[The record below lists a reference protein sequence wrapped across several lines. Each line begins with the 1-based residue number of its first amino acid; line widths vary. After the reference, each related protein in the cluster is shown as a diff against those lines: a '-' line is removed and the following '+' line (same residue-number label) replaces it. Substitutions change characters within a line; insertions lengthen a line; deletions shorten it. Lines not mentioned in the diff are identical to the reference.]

1 MIRPRRPARSLPTA
15 VRPVRYGTGNAMGLF
30 KKRANDTAEIDELK
44 EQISAMAA
52 RLDATDAVKQQLGAQ
67 VQGIVTR
74 LDTPPEP
81 APAPPPPAPSVH
93 PDEFR
98 AMVVRLKDLTAR
110 VDAPP
115 APLVELEP
123 PVPSVTHDELEAVSS
138 RVQTIADRLEEVDA
152 RITSIS
158 SELANQINELS
169 GDIDN
174 LDTSEQTAE
183 LIELIHDSQVK
194 LANEQARYQIAFRQ
208 DLANLADFLKHR

>member
-1 MIRPRRPARSLPTA
+1 
-15 VRPVRYGTGNAMGLF
+15 MGLF
-30 KKRANDTAEIDELK
+30 KKRANDSAEIDALK
-44 EQISAMAA
+44 EQIAAMAA

-81 APAPPPPAPSVH
+81 TPTPPPPAPSVH

-98 AMVVRLKDLTAR
+98 AMVVRLKDLAAR
-110 VDAPP
+110 VDTPP
-115 APLVELEP
+115 APSIELEP
-123 PVPSVTHDELEAVSS
+123 PVPSVSPDQLEAVST
-138 RVQTIADRLEEVDA
+138 RVQSIADRLDEVDA

-169 GDIDN
+169 GDIEHLSTN
-174 LDTSEQTAE
+174 EPASE
-183 LIELIHDSQVK
+183 LIEQIHDSQIK

-208 DLANLADFLKHR
+208 DLANLADFLKHS